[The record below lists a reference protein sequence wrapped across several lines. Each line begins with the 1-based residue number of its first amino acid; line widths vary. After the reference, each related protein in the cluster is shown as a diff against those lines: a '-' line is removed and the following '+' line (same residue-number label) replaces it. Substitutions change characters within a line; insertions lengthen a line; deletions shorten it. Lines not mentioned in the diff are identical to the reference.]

1 MLYMHNKK
9 PPKVKVNKLLINIE
23 KNMKNPIA
31 VFGTGSWGTALA
43 ILLARN
49 GQTCRLWGFDKKEVE
64 EMKNTGESRYLPGI
78 KLPSNLFVSDSL
90 EEVINDANDW
100 LFVVPS
106 FAFAQTLQSTKPFQT
121 DKTRIAWGTKGLDP
135 QGRLLHHVAREILG
149 EKTPLAVISGP
160 SFAKEVAAG
169 LPTAVTLATKDDK
182 FGEELSERLHASN
195 FRVYLSHDINGVE
208 LGGVIKNVLAIA
220 TGIAD
225 GLEFGANARCALIT
239 RGMAEMMRLNTAV
252 GGEAKTLMGLSG
264 LGDLILTCTDNQSR
278 NRRFGLAIGKGA
290 NREQAEKEVGQVIEG
305 AQNVKQLHHLAKQL
319 NVDMP
324 ITEQVYRIL
333 FENTPPRETVIALLM
348 RGAKWE

>member
-1 MLYMHNKK
+1 MKK
-9 PPKVKVNKLLINIE
+9 
-23 KNMKNPIA
+23 PIA

-49 GQTCRLWGFDKKEVE
+49 GQNCRLWGFDNKEVT
-64 EMKNTGESRYLPGI
+64 EMRETGRSRYLPDVA
-78 KLPSNLFVSDSL
+78 LPDNLFVSNSL
-90 EEVINDANDW
+90 EEVITDANDW

-106 FAFAQTLQSTKPFQT
+106 FAFAQTLRSVQPFVS
-121 DKTRIAWGTKGLDP
+121 DHTRIAWGTKGLDP
-135 QGRLLHHVAREILG
+135 QGRLLHHVAKEILG
-149 EKTPLAVISGP
+149 DKIPLAVISGP

-169 LPTAVTLATKDDK
+169 LPTAVTLATKQDN
-182 FGEELSERLHASN
+182 FGEELAERLHSKN
-195 FRVYLSHDINGVE
+195 FRVYLSHDIDGVE

-220 TGIAD
+220 TGICD
-225 GLEFGANARCALIT
+225 GLGFGANARCALIT

-252 GGEAKTLMGLSG
+252 GGEAKTLMGLAG

-290 NREQAEKEVGQVIEG
+290 NREQAEKEVGQVVEG

-319 NVDMP
+319 GVDMP
-324 ITEQVYRIL
+324 ITDQVYQIL
-333 FENTPPRETVIALLM
+333 FENTPVRETVVSLLM